1 MSGAVVVF
9 AVFILPHD
17 APAAVRPGA
26 APSPRASHVTGSTG
40 ASTHDPTTTTTSP
53 GAASLL
59 TPSILL
65 PSGTSGL
72 PSSGI
77 GASAEPRVAQ
87 LRRPR
92 RPLSQH
98 PSLLRRPRRRPTY
111 VPPHVGSQSWPGNL
125 GAPYTSAS
133 YQLSTTGGEVS
144 AQATWSGT
152 PTLTLEVT
160 CGSATKSLSGS
171 SGLYVAVDAGA
182 GSCTITLSEPAGV
195 SVAVSYTL
203 TASYPTS

>member
-1 MSGAVVVF
+1 MSAAVIVF

-26 APSPRASHVTGSTG
+26 AQTPRASHVTGSTG
-40 ASTHDPTTTTTSP
+40 ASTHESTTTTSP

-59 TPSILL
+59 TPSDLL
-65 PSGTSGL
+65 PLGTSGV
-72 PSSGI
+72 PSSGV
-77 GASAEPRVAQ
+77 GAVAATKGGPAQ
-87 LRRPR
+87 ATTTTTQPV
-92 RPLSQH
+92 PIATTTTTA
-98 PSLLRRPRRRPTY
+98 PTY

-133 YQLSTTGGEVS
+133 YQVTTTGGEVS

-160 CGSATKSLSGS
+160 CGGATKTLSGS
-171 SGLYVAVDAGA
+171 SGLYVAVDGGA
-182 GSCTITLSEPAGV
+182 GNCTITLSEPAGV

-203 TASYPTS
+203 SASYPTS